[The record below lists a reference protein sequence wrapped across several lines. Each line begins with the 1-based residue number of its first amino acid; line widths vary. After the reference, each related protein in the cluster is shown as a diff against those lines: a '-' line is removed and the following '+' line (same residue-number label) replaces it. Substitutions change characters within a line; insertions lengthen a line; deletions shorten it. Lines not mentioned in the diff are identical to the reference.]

1 MDNAPAR
8 ALQRQ
13 LGSSTKGRMR
23 ALVAFDLDGV
33 LYSSEPFLGDAYREA
48 IATVNERRP
57 GSFPRVPTTEE
68 VLQHVGWPVSVILE
82 RLFPQI
88 EATAVALLYDATL
101 EVICARVAR
110 GEGRLFEDVAATLD
124 ALRQKGVLLAVAS
137 NGRRRYVETVL
148 ATYGLTERFVPLL
161 TVDDEGAVHSKT
173 DLLRAYRARHGV
185 PVGQLVMVGDRASD
199 VEAAGAAG
207 YLFVGCDYGHG
218 HRDEIVG
225 AGPIIATFAD
235 LPTALAEL
243 PFTLPNAEGDR

>member
-1 MDNAPAR
+1 
-8 ALQRQ
+8 
-13 LGSSTKGRMR
+13 MR

-33 LYSSEPFLGDAYREA
+33 LYSSEPFLGEAYREA
-48 IATVNERRP
+48 IAAVNAGRP
-57 GSFPRVPTTEE
+57 GSFPHVPTTED
-68 VLQHVGWPVSVILE
+68 VLQHVGWPVSIILE
-82 RLFPQI
+82 RLFPQVD
-88 EATAVALLYDATL
+88 ATAVALLNEATL

-110 GEGRLFEDVAATLD
+110 GEGHLFADVTTTLD
-124 ALRQKGVLLAVAS
+124 ALRQEGVLLAVAS

-161 TVDDEGAVHSKT
+161 TIDADGAVHTKA
-173 DLLRAYRARHGV
+173 DVLRAYRARHGV

-243 PFTLPNAEGDR
+243 PLTLPNAAGDR